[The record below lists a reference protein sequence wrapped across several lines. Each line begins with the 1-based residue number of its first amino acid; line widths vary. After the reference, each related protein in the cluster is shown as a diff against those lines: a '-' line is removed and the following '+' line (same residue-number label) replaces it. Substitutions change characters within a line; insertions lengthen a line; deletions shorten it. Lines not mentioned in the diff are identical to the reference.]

1 MFKKKGTRGG
11 FATGFLVKVDVDEK
25 QKYHHHPYGANGL
38 SEGEDRSEGEDLSE
52 EVSDEAGI
60 SEGDLNAL
68 FEGAGLPGM
77 LSQGDV
83 LSAVVAGGLISEDDL
98 SGVDTFDLS
107 AVVDGGMIKGD
118 DVAAWSLKVTAGSG
132 TILSAAVLVDGG
144 GGVIGGCNDCGMK
157 RSACNCEHGQRIE
170 YRLI

>member
-1 MFKKKGTRGG
+1 MEETIFEKNMYWWGG
-11 FATGFLVKVDVDEK
+11 FSTGFLVKVDDVEEK
-25 QKYHHHPYGANGL
+25 QKDHHHPYGANGL
-38 SEGEDRSEGEDLSE
+38 SEGEDLSE

-60 SEGDLNAL
+60 SDGDLNAL

-107 AVVDGGMIKGD
+107 AVVDGGMISEGD
-118 DVAAWSLKVTAGSG
+118 DVAA
-132 TILSAAVLVDGG
+132 
-144 GGVIGGCNDCGMK
+144 
-157 RSACNCEHGQRIE
+157 
-170 YRLI
+170 

>member
-38 SEGEDRSEGEDLSE
+38 SEGEDLSE

-107 AVVDGGMIKGD
+107 AVVDGGMISEGD